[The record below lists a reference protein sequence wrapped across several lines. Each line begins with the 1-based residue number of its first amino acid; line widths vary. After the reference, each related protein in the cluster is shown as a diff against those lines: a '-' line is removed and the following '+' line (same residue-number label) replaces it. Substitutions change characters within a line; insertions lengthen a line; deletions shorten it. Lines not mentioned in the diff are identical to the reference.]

1 LQLPYTR
8 AQPSVSKRNATPWHS
23 FGLKKEPVMLDLW
36 FAGLG
41 LGLIGLMAAYLAL
54 LRKA

>member
-1 LQLPYTR
+1 MAMLNRGNWIRQTR
-8 AQPSVSKRNATPWHS
+8 RNPARVKRGTT
-23 FGLKKEPVMLDLW
+23 MLDIW
-36 FAGLG
+36 FGGLG

>member
-1 LQLPYTR
+1 LE
-8 AQPSVSKRNATPWHS
+8 N
-23 FGLKKEPVMLDLW
+23 EEENIMLDIW

-41 LGLIGLMAAYLAL
+41 LGLIGLMAAYLTL

>member
-1 LQLPYTR
+1 
-8 AQPSVSKRNATPWHS
+8 
-23 FGLKKEPVMLDLW
+23 MMDLW

-41 LGLIGLMAAYLAL
+41 VGLIGAMAGYLAI

>member
-1 LQLPYTR
+1 
-8 AQPSVSKRNATPWHS
+8 
-23 FGLKKEPVMLDLW
+23 MMDIW

-41 LGLIGLMAAYLAL
+41 LGLIGAMAGYLAI